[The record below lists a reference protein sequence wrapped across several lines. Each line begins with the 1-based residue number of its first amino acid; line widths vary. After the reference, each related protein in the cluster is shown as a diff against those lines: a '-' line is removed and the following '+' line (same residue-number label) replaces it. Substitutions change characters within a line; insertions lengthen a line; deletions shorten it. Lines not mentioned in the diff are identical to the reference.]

1 MSFTAKPNLTKNQAK
16 PLLHTLILTT
26 PQALIVAINEYA
38 AKPQF
43 STTRPPV
50 FQAVQHT
57 EHLLLFYQ
65 APDSIPNVLALDNNN
80 RPVQMTSPQET
91 DCVRYSGNDGK
102 AIDALLAHPGVLNI
116 LTALREHVVGL
127 IQGLE
132 APTEGTKSWRNL
144 VPNGYST
151 LEPLLSELHRIHSE
165 AARPP
170 QPPPPPSIKLPN
182 LCALFRHLRHGHGV
196 MGIRYAYHCLLAR
209 SGAQAETLL
218 RRQRSKAED
227 VEGRGEAQVQYVLH
241 ILQRRLEKLVA
252 ELEKVG
258 VEVVEE
264 EEEGSVD
271 EQDSQ
276 KPSLISALTGEPA
289 LSPEQA
295 QERHSLL
302 KNTLSASRILLIAIV
317 DFDLDLSRSRAKV
330 IHLQASLDANDHNI
344 RVLQNVVREPPQ
356 YILGHLLF
364 QIYCLHLNAQQPIE
378 QWRPGAKIKRKEESW
393 FTTAH
398 DGGIS
403 YVEIHAVEATGLD
416 CGAGIRRRENR
427 RR

>member
-102 AIDALLAHPGVLNI
+102 LDPVLK
-116 LTALREHVVGL
+116 R
-127 IQGLE
+127 
-132 APTEGTKSWRNL
+132 
-144 VPNGYST
+144 
-151 LEPLLSELHRIHSE
+151 
-165 AARPP
+165 
-170 QPPPPPSIKLPN
+170 
-182 LCALFRHLRHGHGV
+182 RHYYDV
-196 MGIRYAYHCLLAR
+196 
-209 SGAQAETLL
+209 SDQK
-218 RRQRSKAED
+218 QRD
-227 VEGRGEAQVQYVLH
+227 VESRGEAQVQYVLK
-241 ILQRRLEKLVA
+241 ILQSRLEKLVA

-264 EEEGSVD
+264 EEEDSVD

-330 IHLQASLDANDHNI
+330 IHLQASLDANGHNI
-344 RVLQNVVREPPQ
+344 RVLQNVVRETPQ
-356 YILGHLLF
+356 YILGHLF

-378 QWRPGAKIKRKEESW
+378 QWRPGAKIKRKEKSW

-398 DGGIS
+398 DGGMS
-403 YVEIHAVEATGLD
+403 YVENHAVEATGLD
-416 CGAGIRRRENR
+416 CGAGIGRRENR